1 MKTMS
6 ATIHIAAPP
15 ARVWAVLT
23 DLGSYHDW
31 NPLFRE
37 ASGQV
42 AVGQRIRLRS
52 VHPANGRL
60 MTVKPTITAAAPER
74 ELAWVSR
81 LPGLISGEHRF
92 TITEADGG
100 STLVQS
106 ESFGGLLART
116 AGRTLAKAEL
126 SFLSLNEAIKERAET
141 V

>member
-6 ATIHIAAPP
+6 AMIDIAAPP
-15 ARVWAVLT
+15 PRVWAVLT
-23 DLGSYHDW
+23 DLHSYQDW

-60 MTVKPTITAAAPER
+60 MTVKPMITAAEPEK
-74 ELAWVSR
+74 ELTWVSR

-92 TITEADGG
+92 TLTEAEGG
-100 STLVQS
+100 TTLTQS
-106 ESFGGLLART
+106 ESFGGLLAST
-116 AGRTLAKAEL
+116 SGRTLAKAEL
-126 SFLSLNEAIKERAET
+126 SFRSLNEAIKERAET
-141 V
+141 T